1 MDLRGFLVQSL
12 VEYITAMGRWSG
24 SGIYLGLEG
33 EVSVAT
39 ADGGVV

>member
-1 MDLRGFLVQSL
+1 VSGSE
-12 VEYITAMGRWSG
+12 EYITAMGRWSE
-24 SGIYLGLEG
+24 SGIDLGLEG